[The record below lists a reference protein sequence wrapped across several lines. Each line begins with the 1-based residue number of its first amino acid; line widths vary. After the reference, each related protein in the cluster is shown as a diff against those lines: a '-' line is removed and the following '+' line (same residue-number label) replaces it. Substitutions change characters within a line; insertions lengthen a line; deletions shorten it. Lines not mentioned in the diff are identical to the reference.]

1 MLSKPLTSSHEG
13 GVVNTGDAYYDRIVN
28 KIIVDIENGVNVFLT
43 GPGGVGKSFAI
54 REIVKHFA
62 LVRKKSVSVVATTGI
77 AAIPLAIPEAQ
88 ISGST
93 IHAWAGV
100 GLAKESAE
108 KLAAFVEKKSK
119 PCQRIRATQILV
131 IDEVSM
137 LGADFFQK
145 LDFVL
150 KHIRRCPSKTFGGIV
165 LLLVGDFYQLPP
177 INDEWVFKSKAW
189 KDADFQ
195 PYILDQPKRYDD
207 KDPSWFFLQMRMR
220 MGAPSGHD
228 LEVLNAQLE
237 AYQKWMK
244 DARLRREAIENGELD
259 AKTELVVKP
268 TVLHSKRINVESE
281 NERELQKLKGEKR
294 AYHAIDLY
302 EEKRRGGGQREYYV
316 KRLDDA
322 IPELIILKVGA
333 QVMLKANLDLAA
345 GLGNGTRGVVMEL
358 GETWVKVKWRNDV
371 ITIVAPH
378 VWTEEDKDAKMS
390 RTAIPLILAWSL
402 TIHKCVAGDTL
413 VEVEGEGLERIDSY
427 ITYLAT
433 SPFRKTVDGN
443 GKERTEIVPG
453 WYDLQ
458 RPISIR
464 TFLRDGKGFET
475 VSRFYVGEE
484 EPTIEIET
492 SSGYRLEG
500 SYRHP
505 ILSSPSGGADS
516 SIADAKWTTLPE
528 LKVGDRV
535 RLSRGCRAETK
546 KTEAGDAFV
555 SLPLPVSGGGV
566 KCLVFECESAEK
578 IGVKLL
584 TPEVAKLF
592 ALVLGTGLYNSTP
605 RSSLECAAARGEL
618 ERVAAS
624 IFGTNLTYADARPHP
639 YGWQRDPLIL
649 QFLKDMSC
657 DVKQAGWSGFSKDTH
672 VPWMIM
678 RSGYDVQLSYVR
690 AIFDCFGVRVGAGAD
705 DAYGA
710 VRFTF
715 PSKPFAAEIQTM
727 LLSLGVRSELRTVAE
742 WGGLYRVTV
751 QAQEYDSVFFLPTG
765 PAESF
770 FDETIV
776 KINRRS
782 AANYK
787 RRLFDF
793 EVPDTHTFI
802 TNGFVSHNCQGSTL
816 DYAIVNAGKDIF
828 EDGQAYVALS
838 RVQSQEGLLLSD
850 FSRKS
855 IRASTVAS
863 KFMDSQE
870 KLFRENNPYPK
881 NIELVRSSCLI
892 FPPEEKK

>member
-1 MLSKPLTSSHEG
+1 MLSKPLSSPHSNSDSG
-13 GVVNTGDAYYDRIVN
+13 PQVVNTGDAYYDRIVN
-28 KIIVDIENGVNVFLT
+28 RIIVDIENGVNVFLT

-119 PCQRIRATQILV
+119 PCARIRATQILV

-228 LEVLNAQLE
+228 LEVLNTQLE

-427 ITYLAT
+427 ITYLST
-433 SPFRKTVDGN
+433 SPFRKSLGLD

-453 WYDLQ
+453 WYNLQ

-464 TFLRDGKGFET
+464 TSLQDGKGFET
-475 VSRFYVGEE
+475 VSKFYVGEE

-505 ILSSPSGGADS
+505 ILTAPTSTE
-516 SIADAKWTTLPE
+516 DAKWTTLPE

-535 RLSRGCRAETK
+535 RLSRGCRAEK
-546 KTEAGDAFV
+546 KKEAGDSFSSHPAAE
-555 SLPLPVSGGGV
+555 GV

-624 IFGTNLTYADARPHP
+624 IFGNGSDYR
-639 YGWQRDPLIL
+639 RDPLVL
-649 QFLKDMSC
+649 AFLKDMSC
-657 DVKQAGWSGFSKDTH
+657 DVKQAGWSGFSKDTRI
-672 VPWMIM
+672 PWMIM

-690 AIFDCFGVRVGAGAD
+690 AIFDCFGARVGD
-705 DAYGA
+705 A

-715 PSKPFAAEIQTM
+715 PSRPFAVEIQTV
-727 LLSLGVRSELRTVAE
+727 LLSLGARSELRNVAE
-742 WGGLYRVTV
+742 WGGRYRVTA
-751 QAQEYDSVFFLPTG
+751 QAQEYDSVFFLPGAG
-765 PAESF
+765 PTESF
-770 FDETIV
+770 FDEEIV

-782 AANYK
+782 TNYK

-793 EVPDTHTFI
+793 EVGGGSDPASASTPASTPSASAIPSTHTFI

-855 IRASTVAS
+855 IRASRVAS